1 MANNYVYSKRN
12 GDIPET
18 MNLVLEKLAQI
29 ALEDAHK
36 TRQSTGFLAIDKLTT
51 GLADEDLVVIASRPA
66 MGKTAFALDIA
77 KHLAKEISKTT
88 VLFSLEMSKEQIV
101 RRLQR
106 ASGNEH
112 NIEGNLVICD
122 DPWLTVKKIHD
133 ICESVENLGAIII
146 DYFNLLDDLAY
157 HTNIKD
163 RFSRAYNSKSRGLKL
178 LARELS
184 VPVICTAQL
193 GRQVDCREDNRPV
206 FSDLNNYGAL
216 QQDADQILLLYRD
229 CYYNSETPLGDIAEC
244 IVAKNRHGDCGTVRL
259 LWDPEK
265 VTFSDEE
272 VVE

>member
-18 MNLVLEKLAQI
+18 MNLVIDKLAQI

-51 GLADEDLVVIASRPA
+51 GLVDEDLVVIASRPA
-66 MGKTAFALDIA
+66 MGKTALALDIA
-77 KHLAKEISKTT
+77 NNLAKEASKTT
-88 VLFSLEMSKEQIV
+88 VLFSLEMSEVQII
-101 RRLQR
+101 RRSQR
-106 ASGNEH
+106 ASGNGH
-112 NIEGNLVICD
+112 KKEGNLVICD
-122 DPWLTVKKIHD
+122 DPWMTVKKIHD
-133 ICESVENLGAIII
+133 ICKRVENLGAIII
-146 DYFNLLDDLAY
+146 DYFNLLDDPAY
-157 HTNIKD
+157 HTNSKD
-163 RFSRAYNSKSRGLKL
+163 RFSRAYNSKSRDLKL

-193 GRQVDCREDNRPV
+193 GRQVDYREDKRPV
-206 FSDLNNYGAL
+206 FKDLNDYGAL

-229 CYYNSETPLGDIAEC
+229 RYYNPETPLGDIAEC

-259 LWDPEK
+259 RWDPEK
-265 VTFSDEE
+265 ATFSYEE